1 MMNFLAHNSTK
12 SDPMAMLIGVLCV
25 LLSVLFFLQK
35 FNILRL
41 SFEILDTTYLYV
53 FAGLT
58 LLSGITLLLVSLGL
72 VGVR

>member
-25 LLSVLFFLQK
+25 LFSGLFFLQRLK
-35 FNILRL
+35 ILNL
-41 SFEILDTTYLYV
+41 SFEVLDGTYLYV